1 VLCPQGASLQVSP
14 LWSLDAPSSALCGA
28 GYTGCCIRTS
38 EKISSAGLWP
48 FTLRSKPPQLA
59 VPQTPVGLLP
69 CRCPPTTR
77 KKSPPEPTIACAP
90 TPKHRRRSDGICHT
104 RLFVGRCSCSWPCAG
119 GQTASPL
126 KTIPTAP
133 ERSCVSPSLRPM
145 PLRLKSQ
152 ALTYFLKGGLHLEAP
167 HKPTNDQLWIGC
179 EVGTKEGLGFKL
191 LLWISDQHPTQRH
204 GGQACAVPDCRV

>member
-1 VLCPQGASLQVSP
+1 MSVTSENAYRRRSSQNTSSRDCSKTLDKPEKGPYEQVKRGGEARLPPFVGHRRYTIEKPTSPFRTVSLG
-14 LWSLDAPSSALCGA
+14 SALA
-28 GYTGCCIRTS
+28 VR
-38 EKISSAGLWP
+38 
-48 FTLRSKPPQLA
+48 LRSKPPQLA

-90 TPKHRRRSDGICHT
+90 MPKHRRRTDGICDT

-133 ERSCVSPSLRPM
+133 ERSCAERSCVSPSQTNASA
-145 PLRLKSQ
+145 SQ
-152 ALTYFLKGGLHLEAP
+152 IPGADVLLERWSPFASASQ
-167 HKPTNDQLWIGC
+167 TNQ
-179 EVGTKEGLGFKL
+179 
-191 LLWISDQHPTQRH
+191 
-204 GGQACAVPDCRV
+204 